1 MGFLM
6 MGAYMF
12 VWGLIFAIVVAG
24 VFMLMGALLMWALA
38 LLMMILYPVLCLGEW
53 VINLFRRDR
62 DAG

>member
-1 MGFLM
+1 MGLLM

-53 VINLFRRDR
+53 VINLFRGDR
-62 DAG
+62 EPA